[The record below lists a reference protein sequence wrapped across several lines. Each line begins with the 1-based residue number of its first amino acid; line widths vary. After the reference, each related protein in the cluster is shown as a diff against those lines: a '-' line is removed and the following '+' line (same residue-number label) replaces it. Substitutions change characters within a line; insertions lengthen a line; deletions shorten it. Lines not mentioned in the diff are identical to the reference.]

1 MTLVTQTGH
10 YSNISN
16 FEKAIAICSNF
27 RENFAPCN
35 VQIKIS
41 NMMQKWHT
49 VIAAETQL
57 QNLRDENRIL
67 VNKRENI
74 FKALGKKITM
84 VLGLVDSLPES
95 ASFKKEV
102 KILANKI
109 RGFKMSVLTL
119 ENGGSNSSYFEIPQL
134 SFVQRAEN
142 FQKLIHLLS
151 TSALYTPNEQKL
163 QLPYLQNELTEMQ
176 TLNDTI
182 ANSTASI
189 AEARELRDQI
199 LYNETDG
206 LLSMM
211 KACKS
216 YVKGLY
222 GASSEEYRS
231 LSVLKFRMKSLK

>member
-1 MTLVTQTGH
+1 
-10 YSNISN
+10 
-16 FEKAIAICSNF
+16 
-27 RENFAPCN
+27 
-35 VQIKIS
+35 
-41 NMMQKWHT
+41 
-49 VIAAETQL
+49 
-57 QNLRDENRIL
+57 
-67 VNKRENI
+67 
-74 FKALGKKITM
+74 
-84 VLGLVDSLPES
+84 
-95 ASFKKEV
+95 
-102 KILANKI
+102 
-109 RGFKMSVLTL
+109 
-119 ENGGSNSSYFEIPQL
+119 
-134 SFVQRAEN
+134 
-142 FQKLIHLLS
+142 
-151 TSALYTPNEQKL
+151 L